1 MKYTMP
7 ALIAFT
13 VAWPVA
19 AQEQK
24 AAASN
29 PQDLI
34 SMEDSWAKAAVAGDA
49 AALSRI
55 VAPDWKGQN
64 EKGKV
69 MDRAALIKETT
80 AGEEKLT
87 SMVNHDLHVTFLGP
101 DHAIV
106 QGMDDETGVK
116 AGKPVKETYSWTDIY
131 EKRDGKWVA
140 VASQNTPVK
149 Q

>member
-1 MKYTMP
+1 MKYAIP
-7 ALIAFT
+7 ALIALT
-13 VAWPVA
+13 IAWPVA
-19 AQEQK
+19 AQDQK
-24 AAASN
+24 AAANN

-34 SMEDSWAKAAVAGDA
+34 SMEDAWAKAAVARDA
-49 AALSRI
+49 AELARI

-69 MDRAALIKETT
+69 MDRAGLIKEAT

-87 SMVNHDLHVTFLGP
+87 SMVNHDLHVTFLGT
-101 DHAIV
+101 DHAVV
-106 QGMDDETGVK
+106 QGMDDETGVR